1 MNLGLKGLRV
11 RVLVDSW
18 YMRRVFIQ
26 SMQARGFDVI
36 GQVRIDTRLYDEPKK
51 KKKRS
56 RGRPRKY
63 GEKYTPKRI
72 SHLKKTETTLPLYG
86 KEQDLRYRSKI
97 VKVRFLNGQ
106 LMRAVW
112 CELKSESGR
121 WKKARLFLCTDTSL
135 SAEQVIRSYGLR
147 WSIETMFNQL
157 KLSWG
162 LNLEKSVE
170 SRKYAQLLDS
180 YSYMKKVLITNKVT
194 SHFFITLSKS
204 ITCTSFSRP
213 TD

>member
-170 SRKYAQLLDS
+170 SRKYA
-180 YSYMKKVLITNKVT
+180 
-194 SHFFITLSKS
+194 
-204 ITCTSFSRP
+204 
-213 TD
+213 